1 MKHVLEKGTNNK
13 LIITLHGTGGHAT
26 QLFDIAKMIDKEA
39 TLLGIEGDVVE
50 QGMKRYFER
59 FPDGNYNFDSLDS
72 ETQKLYTTILE
83 LIDSYQLKQH
93 ELYLMGYSNGANM
106 IVNLLKNHNLSAK
119 GHIILHPAIMRMNVP
134 YTTQN
139 STEAFIT
146 SGKQDPY
153 FSQEALDTMMLGMK
167 SAQINPNSYMSIY
180 GHQLVQEEIDAIK
193 SWYNKVDEK

>member
-1 MKHVLEKGTNNK
+1 MSYAFKY
-13 LIITLHGTGGHAT
+13 LHCRYKNST
-26 QLFDIAKMIDKEA
+26 QYD
-39 TLLGIEGDVVE
+39 
-50 QGMKRYFER
+50 
-59 FPDGNYNFDSLDS
+59 N
-72 ETQKLYTTILE
+72 
-83 LIDSYQLKQH
+83 
-93 ELYLMGYSNGANM
+93 
-106 IVNLLKNHNLSAK
+106 
-119 GHIILHPAIMRMNVP
+119 
-134 YTTQN
+134 TTQN